1 MKVKNEFFETLT
13 DLKPIMEKDF
23 TARTA
28 YWLAKVIQK
37 VETEANAYFTQK
49 QKLIEKYAAKDENG
63 KMVSLDGGRVKLED
77 SEKFQAEFKE
87 LLEIEVDFGIEK
99 IPFDLDR
106 EPGMKIPEMNMI
118 IPFIE
123 VKHG

>member
-1 MKVKNEFFETLT
+1 MKIKNQFFETLT

-28 YWLAKVIQK
+28 YWMAKVIQK
-37 VETEANAYFTQK
+37 IESEANAYFTQK
-49 QKLIEKYAAKDENG
+49 QKLIDKYAAKNEDG
-63 KMVSLDGGRVKLED
+63 SMVSMDGNRVKFLEP
-77 SEKFQAEFKE
+77 EKFKAELKE
-87 LLEIEVDFGIEK
+87 LLEIEIDFGFEK

-123 VKHG
+123 VKNG